1 VGEAATI
8 APVTGKARIEILD
21 ILRGIAILGIFFMN
35 IPFMAAPIAKL
46 FLNIPSLGWSPLD
59 QASWYAVQITLEGTQ
74 RGLLELLFGAG
85 MMVLA
90 AKAMQPD
97 GPVAVADLYW
107 RRNLWLILFG
117 LADVFVL
124 LWPGDILHIY
134 GLAALLLFPFRK
146 LGPNLLLGLGMLYAL
161 FIAVTGGLQYQ
172 ERAELIGRVH
182 AVQEKQASHAALS
195 PTDKKTLQEWR
206 KIVARRAAGGEE
218 MKQYTELE
226 KKGHSGG
233 LIAYAR
239 MNITAWIGFVSGSLL
254 FNVAEAFCMMLIGIS
269 LWKWGVIQGQRSAG
283 FYLGLMLLCYLP
295 AIGLRAIA
303 AQEMTT
309 LVPIART
316 GWFSQEFARI
326 AMSIGH
332 VALINLVVKSGAGRA
347 LLAPFKAAGRTAF
360 SLYFL
365 QQIIG
370 LWILYAPWGPNLWA
384 RQSWSDMHGTALI
397 VIAGQLLLANLWVR
411 AFTSGPLEWAWRS
424 LAYVRWQPFLKS
436 RAVRAA
442 APTTA

>member
-1 VGEAATI
+1 MADEAATI
-8 APVTGKARIEILD
+8 APVSGKARIDILD

-46 FLNIPSLGWSPLD
+46 FVYAPWLGWSPLD
-59 QASWYAVQITLEGTQ
+59 QASWYTVQIALEGTQ

-90 AKAMQPD
+90 AKAMAPD

-107 RRNLWLILFG
+107 RRNLWLIVFG
-117 LADVFVL
+117 LFDVFIL

-146 LGPNLLLGLGMLYAL
+146 LGPNLLLALGMAYAL
-161 FIAVTGGLQYQ
+161 FVAVTGGLQYH
-172 ERAELIGRVH
+172 ERSELIGRVH
-182 AVQEKQASHAALS
+182 AVHEKQASHAALS
-195 PTDKKTLQEWR
+195 ADDKKILEQWR
-206 KIVARRAAGGEE
+206 KIVVRRATGGEE
-218 MKQYTELE
+218 IKQIAEME

-233 LIAYAR
+233 LVAYAR
-239 MNITAWIGFVSGSLL
+239 LNIGAWIGFVSGSVL
-254 FNVAEAFCMMLIGIS
+254 FNVAEAFCVMLIGIA

-283 FYLGLMLLCYLP
+283 FYLALMLLCYVP
-295 AIGLRAIA
+295 AIALRAIA

-316 GWFSQEFARI
+316 GWFTLEFARI
-326 AMSIGH
+326 GMAIGH
-332 VALINLVVKSGAGRA
+332 VALINLAVKSGLGRA
-347 LLAPFKAAGRTAF
+347 ILAPFKAAGRTAF

-370 LWILYAPWGPNLWA
+370 IWILYAPWGPNLWA
-384 RQSWSDMHGTALI
+384 RQSWSDMLGTALL
-397 VIAGQLLLANLWVR
+397 VILGQLLLANLWIRVF
-411 AFTSGPLEWAWRS
+411 ANGPLEWAWRS
-424 LAYVRWQPFLKS
+424 LAYVHWQPFRK
-436 RAVRAA
+436 RK
-442 APTTA
+442 PFPG